1 MTTRLPHILIV
12 DDEPLNLEVL
22 RDYMFEKDY
31 WISEATDG
39 VMALEM
45 LEADPDSYDVIL
57 LDRMMP
63 GMDGMEVLTRIKAH
77 PVLRHCPVI
86 LQTALDDSGDVLA
99 GMQAGAY
106 YYLTK
111 PFEGEQL
118 FSIVDTAVQDRMQ
131 YWGLKQLLNES
142 TDSLALMNSASF
154 QFQTVEQAQSMASFL
169 AKACP
174 QPEKVIT
181 GLSEL
186 MVNAVEHGNLGIT
199 YAEKTYLN
207 GEGESW
213 LKEVNRRLLLEENR
227 SKFVRV
233 DFQRTGNEIEISII
247 DQGAGFDWEPYM
259 EMRAERV
266 ADNHGRGIAMAGM
279 LSFSRIEYR
288 GKGNEVH
295 AFVDC
300 TETPVSEQ
308 NEMSRE
314 LDDVSE

>member
-1 MTTRLPHILIV
+1 MTTSIPHILIV
-12 DDEPLNLEVL
+12 DDEPLNLEIL
-22 RDYMFEKDY
+22 ADFMSEKDY
-31 WISEATDG
+31 QISTAADG
-39 VMALEM
+39 VEAWKM
-45 LEADPDSYDVIL
+45 LETDPESYDVIL

-63 GMDGMEVLTRIKAH
+63 GMDGMEVLNRIKAH
-77 PVLRHCPVI
+77 SILRHCPVI
-86 LQTALDDSGDVLA
+86 LQTALNNQGDVLE
-99 GMQAGAY
+99 GMRAGAY
-106 YYLTK
+106 YYMTK
-111 PFEGEQL
+111 PFGEEEL
-118 FSIVDTAVQDRMQ
+118 FSIVETAVQDRMQ
-131 YWGLKQLLNES
+131 YRGLKQLLNENCDTLS
-142 TDSLALMNSASF
+142 LMNSAEF

-233 DFQRTGNEIEISII
+233 GFQRAVNEIEISII

-300 TETPVSEQ
+300 TGSPVSEQ